1 MKPNPVFRILSF
13 SPDPRD
19 GNLWN
24 AVVFLQKNYIYK
36 AEHLL
41 RTILERFTTETVIV
55 PDPPEGCHLP
65 DSTES
70 IPRTMPE
77 RLTPETAIAP
87 DVAERYMDGY
97 RLLSPANP
105 TPIEI
110 PRTGSIEISLR
121 KNRFSVPKKS
131 RKH

>member
-1 MKPNPVFRILSF
+1 MKPNPVFRIFSF

-55 PDPPEGCHLP
+55 PDPPE
-65 DSTES
+65 
-70 IPRTMPE
+70 
-77 RLTPETAIAP
+77 TAIAP

-97 RLLSPANP
+97 RLLSPANL

>member
-1 MKPNPVFRILSF
+1 MKPNPVFRIFSF

-55 PDPPEGCHLP
+55 PAHSGNGDRSGRCGPVHGRIPPP
-65 DSTES
+65 
-70 IPRTMPE
+70 
-77 RLTPETAIAP
+77 
-87 DVAERYMDGY
+87 V
-97 RLLSPANP
+97 
-105 TPIEI
+105 
-110 PRTGSIEISLR
+110 
-121 KNRFSVPKKS
+121 S
-131 RKH
+131 R